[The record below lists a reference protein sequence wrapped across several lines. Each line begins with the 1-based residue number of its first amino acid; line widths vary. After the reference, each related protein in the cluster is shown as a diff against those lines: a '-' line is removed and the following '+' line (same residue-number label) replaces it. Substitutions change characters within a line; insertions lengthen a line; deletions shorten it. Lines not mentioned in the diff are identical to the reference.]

1 MILCRMESLVWHI
14 ESDFWETIFSSF
26 WLLQL
31 MMVIR
36 YPLFRLSVMLETK
49 QNTTECSLQAS
60 LVSTV
65 CHLLDLGERWFNSE
79 PATFK
84 IGGSRSYCITCSKG
98 ESLRGGCWNQDAL
111 RAQTQ
116 CWTHMDVPADGLLLL
131 SFLLQAT
138 QSASVFPLSPK
149 DYEWFICLCF
159 FFFFF

>member
-1 MILCRMESLVWHI
+1 MILCRMEYLVWHI

-49 QNTTECSLQAS
+49 QNTTECSLWAS

-65 CHLLDLGERWFNSE
+65 CHLPDLGERWFNSE

-84 IGGSRSYCITCSKG
+84 IGGTRSYCITCSKG
-98 ESLRGGCWNQDAL
+98 ESLSGGCWNQDAL

-116 CWTHMDVPADGLLLL
+116 CWTHRWAVAFKFPPLGY
-131 SFLLQAT
+131 
-138 QSASVFPLSPK
+138 SV
-149 DYEWFICLCF
+149 CLCLPPVPQRLWII
-159 FFFFF
+159 